1 MEWLE
6 KLRVALVKWHVAP
19 LLLLISLTK
28 IQYFLVD
35 NLINFPCGTDAAVY
49 GIYATIV
56 TTVLGF
62 EFAAFKMLL
71 KGVSK
76 EDVPD

>member
-28 IQYFLVD
+28 IQYLLVD
-35 NLINFPCGTDAAVY
+35 NLINFPCGTDVAVY
-49 GIYATIV
+49 GIYAGIV

-62 EFAAFKMLL
+62 EFAAFKTLL

-76 EDVPD
+76 ADVPD